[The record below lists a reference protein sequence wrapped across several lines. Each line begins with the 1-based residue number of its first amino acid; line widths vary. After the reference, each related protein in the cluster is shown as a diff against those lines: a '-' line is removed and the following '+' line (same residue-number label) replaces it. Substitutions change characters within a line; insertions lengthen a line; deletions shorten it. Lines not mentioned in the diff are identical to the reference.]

1 MRQLECVG
9 LKCPITGL
17 FSARFQDR
25 ELLLVGQGYFLNIV
39 SNNKII
45 DKVQLFTASKIHL
58 IKSLHDSDYLIV
70 GGKSV
75 SLITLTS
82 DDGGQ
87 AGMKIKNPET
97 IFPDWIWDMCT
108 DQHNYYFLTAHNKV
122 LKTDLSLNLLDSF
135 DCEEK
140 CILYSGLL
148 LPSSSCERRDVTVL
162 SGSVFSKVIIWRIT
176 EDGVKSDLPVLHSL
190 EGHDGVIFRY
200 KHSTIFVAQPLSN

>member
-17 FSARFQDR
+17 LSTRFQDR

-75 SLITLTS
+75 SLIALTS
-82 DDGGQ
+82 DDCGK
-87 AGMKIKNPET
+87 AGIKIKLPET
-97 IFPDWIWDMCT
+97 IFPDWIWDLCT
-108 DQHNYYFLTAHNKV
+108 DHHNFYFLTAHNKV
-122 LKTDLSLNLLDSF
+122 LKTDLSLNVVDIF

-148 LPSSSCERRDVTVL
+148 LPSSCDTRDVTVL
-162 SGSVFSKVIIWRIT
+162 SGSVFSKVIIWRLT

-190 EGHDGVIFRY
+190 QGHDGVIFRY
-200 KHSTIFVAQPLSN
+200 KHIKNLVAQLLSN